1 MSEVWQVFRKD
12 DVSLK
17 VMCMLCN
24 KWYVNHGS
32 STTNMWNHLKLK
44 HKSKYI
50 ELDRIRKG
58 LSSSVFDQGLSLNE
72 DG

>member
-12 DVSLK
+12 DDALK

-24 KWYVNHGS
+24 KWYVNIGS
-32 STTNMWNHLKLK
+32 STTNMWNHLKYK
-44 HKSKYI
+44 HRSKYI

-58 LSSSVFDQGLSLNE
+58 LSSSVFHQDVSLNE
-72 DG
+72 DE